1 MPITITGL
9 LLAGVP
15 ESQAAAGDEVFL
27 FLMGRFFKTKLDKLM
42 DKASIMSNQHKF
54 NFLVRFR
61 AAAGVH
67 LLIHLSQPAR
77 ARSQLDVNISNII
90 INWRRA

>member
-27 FLMGRFFKTKLDKLM
+27 FLMGRLFKTKLDKLM
-42 DKASIMSNQHKF
+42 DKASIMSKRTQ
-54 NFLVRFR
+54 
-61 AAAGVH
+61 
-67 LLIHLSQPAR
+67 
-77 ARSQLDVNISNII
+77 ISF
-90 INWRRA
+90 